1 MDLKISM
8 LTFLS
13 PAVGKTVRAIA
24 LLPPKA
30 EHAPVLYLLHGRN
43 SSPEFWTGRTRL
55 RSLLPGTNLAVVCL
69 TGENGFYTNSLK
81 GGADWE
87 DSILR
92 DQIPRAESWF
102 KIGGERS
109 RRMIAGFSLGG
120 FGAMKLALKRF
131 DTFCGVHTI
140 SGSFGSAQSTD
151 EPLKMEIFGPPHS
164 GQRQQNDPF
173 HLAGL
178 VPHTQRPAVQFDCG
192 LSDELLEA
200 NRRFDALLDS
210 LKWPHAYHETPGGH
224 TSAYVDTRLPEL
236 LAFAQQQL
244 RSIVP

>member
-1 MDLKISM
+1 MMDHKDAM

-13 PAVGKTVRAIA
+13 PAVGKTVRVIA

-55 RSLLPGTNLAVVCL
+55 RSLLPDTNLVVVCL

-92 DQIPRAESWF
+92 DQIPHVESWF

-109 RRMIAGFSLGG
+109 RRMIAGFSMGG
-120 FGAMKLALKRF
+120 FGAM
-131 DTFCGVHTI
+131 
-140 SGSFGSAQSTD
+140 
-151 EPLKMEIFGPPHS
+151 
-164 GQRQQNDPF
+164 
-173 HLAGL
+173 
-178 VPHTQRPAVQFDCG
+178 
-192 LSDELLEA
+192 
-200 NRRFDALLDS
+200 
-210 LKWPHAYHETPGGH
+210 
-224 TSAYVDTRLPEL
+224 
-236 LAFAQQQL
+236 
-244 RSIVP
+244 